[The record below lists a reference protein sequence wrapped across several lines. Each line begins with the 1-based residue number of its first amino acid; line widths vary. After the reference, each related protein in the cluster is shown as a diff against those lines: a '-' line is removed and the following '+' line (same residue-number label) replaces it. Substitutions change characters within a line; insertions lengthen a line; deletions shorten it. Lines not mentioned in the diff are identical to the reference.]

1 MAKPNGK
8 WWEYLIPGWQTVRF
22 AQDAYDNAKEAYSD
36 IKQTASDVSNRV
48 SNYINEKKNDNA
60 MAYAASND
68 RVKTAKENLDRIKGN
83 QPGEYQSEYASQIS
97 GTQDALNK
105 MNEKGFAYD
114 YTKDLAY
121 QQYKSRYT
129 RGAELNSEDTAA
141 RAASRS
147 GGYGNSWATSSGQT
161 AYQSTMAGLSDA
173 ADSLYNQAYNEYT
186 TKKNDLTSKL
196 GALQSQEQLA
206 QDAYNTNLNDYYNQL
221 SNAQTEYADA
231 VAAKQ
236 QKTANTT
243 NTIGNV
249 ASVGVQL
256 LPFVLRAFG
265 VPI

>member
-1 MAKPNGK
+1 MAKANGK
-8 WWEYLIPGWQTVRF
+8 WWEYLIPGWGLVRS
-22 AQDAYDNAKEAYSD
+22 AQDVYDNVKETYD
-36 IKQTASDVSNRV
+36 N
-48 SNYINEKKNDNA
+48 NA

-68 RVKTAKENLDRIKGN
+68 RVKTARENLDRIKGN
-83 QPGEYQSEYASQIS
+83 KPGEYQSEYASQIS

-105 MNEKGFAYD
+105 MNENGFAYD

-173 ADSLYNQAYNEYT
+173 ADSLYDQAYNEYT
-186 TKKNDLTSKL
+186 TKKNDLTSRL
-196 GALQSQEQLA
+196 SALQSQEKLA
-206 QDAYNTNLNDYYNQL
+206 QDTYNTNLNNYYNQL
-221 SNAQTEYADA
+221 GNAQTEYADA

-249 ASVGVQL
+249 ATLAAQA
-256 LPFVLRAFG
+256 LPWVLRAFG
-265 VPI
+265 VAI

>member
-1 MAKPNGK
+1 MAKANGK
-8 WWEYLIPGWQTVRF
+8 WWEYLIPGWNTVRF
-22 AQDAYDNAKEAYSD
+22 AQDAYDNIKETYD
-36 IKQTASDVSNRV
+36 NV
-48 SNYINEKKNDNA
+48 SNYVTENKNDNA
-60 MAYAASND
+60 MTYAASND
-68 RVKTAKENLDRIKGN
+68 RVKTARENLDRIKGN
-83 QPGEYQSEYASQIS
+83 KPGEYQSEYASQIS

-173 ADSLYNQAYNEYT
+173 ADSLYDQAYNEYT
-186 TKKNDLTSKL
+186 TKKNDLTSRL
-196 GALQSQEQLA
+196 SALQSQEKLA
-206 QDAYNTNLNDYYNQL
+206 QDTYNTNLNNYYNQL
-221 SNAQTEYADA
+221 GNAQTEYADA

-249 ASVGVQL
+249 ATLAAQA
-256 LPFVLRAFG
+256 LPWVLRAFG
-265 VPI
+265 VAI

>member
-1 MAKPNGK
+1 MAKANGK
-8 WWEYLIPGWQTVRF
+8 WWEYLIPGWNTVRF
-22 AQDAYDNAKEAYSD
+22 AQDAYDNIKETYD
-36 IKQTASDVSNRV
+36 NVSKYV
-48 SNYINEKKNDNA
+48 TEKKNDNA
-60 MAYAASND
+60 MTYAASND
-68 RVKTAKENLDRIKGN
+68 RVKTARENLDRIKGN
-83 QPGEYQSEYASQIS
+83 KPGEYQSEYASQIS
-97 GTQDALNK
+97 GTQDALNR

-173 ADSLYNQAYNEYT
+173 ADSLYDQAYNEYT
-186 TKKNDLTSKL
+186 TKKNDLTSRL
-196 GALQSQEQLA
+196 SALQSQEKLA
-206 QDAYNTNLNDYYNQL
+206 QDTYNTNLNNYYNQL
-221 SNAQTEYADA
+221 GNAQTEYADA

-249 ASVGVQL
+249 ATVAAQA
-256 LPFVLRAFG
+256 LPWVLRAFG
-265 VPI
+265 VAI

>member
-1 MAKPNGK
+1 MAKANGK
-8 WWEYLIPGWQTVRF
+8 WWEYLIPGWGLVRS
-22 AQDAYDNAKEAYSD
+22 AQDLYANVKETYDN
-36 IKQTASDVSNRV
+36 V
-48 SNYINEKKNDNA
+48 SNYVTEKKNDNA

-68 RVKTAKENLDRIKGN
+68 RVKTARENLDRIKGN
-83 QPGEYQSEYASQIS
+83 KPGEYQ
-97 GTQDALNK
+97 

-147 GGYGNSWATSSGQT
+147 GGSGTSWATSSGQT

-173 ADSLYNQAYNEYT
+173 ADSLYDQAYNEYT
-186 TKKNDLTSKL
+186 TKKNDLTSRL
-196 GALQSQEQLA
+196 NALQSQEKLA
-206 QDAYNTNLNDYYNQL
+206 QDTYNTDLNNYYNQL
-221 SNAQTEYADA
+221 GNAQTEYADA

-249 ASVGVQL
+249 ATVAVQA
-256 LPFVLRAFG
+256 LPWVLRAFG
-265 VPI
+265 VAI

>member
-1 MAKPNGK
+1 MAKANGK
-8 WWEYLIPGWQTVRF
+8 WWEYMIPGWNTVRF
-22 AQDAYDNAKEAYSD
+22 AQDTYDNIKETYD
-36 IKQTASDVSNRV
+36 NV
-48 SNYINEKKNDNA
+48 SNYVTEKKNDNA
-60 MAYAASND
+60 MTYAASND
-68 RVKTAKENLDRIKGN
+68 RVKTARENLDRIKAEGA
-83 QPGEYQSEYASQIS
+83 PGKYQSEYASQIS

-173 ADSLYNQAYNEYT
+173 ADSLYDQAYNEYT
-186 TKKNDLTSKL
+186 TKKNDLTSRL
-196 GALQSQEQLA
+196 SALQSQDQLA
-206 QDAYNTNLNDYYNQL
+206 LEKHQLNANNYWDRLN
-221 SNAQTEYADA
+221 SAQTEYADA

-249 ASVGVQL
+249 ATLAAQA
-256 LPFVLRAFG
+256 LPWVLRAFG
-265 VPI
+265 VAI

>member
-1 MAKPNGK
+1 MAKANGK
-8 WWEYLIPGWQTVRF
+8 WWEYLIPGWGLVRS
-22 AQDAYDNAKEAYSD
+22 AQDVYDNVKETYD
-36 IKQTASDVSNRV
+36 N
-48 SNYINEKKNDNA
+48 NA

-68 RVKTAKENLDRIKGN
+68 RVKTARENLDRIKGN
-83 QPGEYQSEYASQIS
+83 KPGEYQSEYASQIS

-173 ADSLYNQAYNEYT
+173 ADSLYDQAYNEYT
-186 TKKNDLTSKL
+186 TKKNDLTSRL
-196 GALQSQEQLA
+196 SALQSQEKLA
-206 QDAYNTNLNDYYNQL
+206 QDTYNTNLNNYYNQL
-221 SNAQTEYADA
+221 GNAQTEYNDA

-236 QKTANTT
+236 QKTANTM

-249 ASVGVQL
+249 ATVAVQL
-256 LPFVLRAFG
+256 LPWVLRACG
-265 VPI
+265 VAI

>member
-1 MAKPNGK
+1 M
-8 WWEYLIPGWQTVRF
+8 T
-22 AQDAYDNAKEAYSD
+22 
-36 IKQTASDVSNRV
+36 
-48 SNYINEKKNDNA
+48 EKKNDNA

-68 RVKTAKENLDRIKGN
+68 RVKTAKENLDRIKAEGA
-83 QPGEYQSEYASQIS
+83 PGKYQSEYASQIS
-97 GTQDALNK
+97 GTQDALNR

-173 ADSLYNQAYNEYT
+173 ADSLYDQAYNEYT

-196 GALQSQEQLA
+196 SALQSQDQLA
-206 QDAYNTNLNDYYNQL
+206 LEKHQLNANNYWDRLN
-221 SNAQTEYADA
+221 SAQTEYADA

-236 QKTANTT
+236 KKTANTT
-243 NTIGNV
+243 NTIGN
-249 ASVGVQL
+249 AATFAVQA
-256 LPFVLRAFG
+256 LPWVLRAFG
-265 VPI
+265 VAI

>member
-1 MAKPNGK
+1 MAKANGK
-8 WWEYLIPGWQTVRF
+8 WWEYLIPGWGLVRS
-22 AQDAYDNAKEAYSD
+22 AQDLYDNVKETYD
-36 IKQTASDVSNRV
+36 NV
-48 SNYINEKKNDNA
+48 SNYVTEKKNDNA

-68 RVKTAKENLDRIKGN
+68 RVKTARENLDRIKGN
-83 QPGEYQSEYASQIS
+83 KPGEYQSEYASQIS

-173 ADSLYNQAYNEYT
+173 ADSLYDQAYNEYT
-186 TKKNDLTSKL
+186 TKKNDLTSRL
-196 GALQSQEQLA
+196 SALQSQDQLA
-206 QDAYNTNLNDYYNQL
+206 LEKHQLNANNYWDRLN
-221 SNAQTEYADA
+221 SAQTEYADA

-249 ASVGVQL
+249 ATVAVQA
-256 LPFVLRAFG
+256 LPWVLRAFG
-265 VPI
+265 VAI

>member
-1 MAKPNGK
+1 MAKANGK
-8 WWEYLIPGWQTVRF
+8 WWEYTIPGWNTVRF
-22 AQDAYDNAKEAYSD
+22 AQDAYDNIKETYD
-36 IKQTASDVSNRV
+36 NV
-48 SNYINEKKNDNA
+48 SNYVTEKKNDNA

-68 RVKTAKENLDRIKGN
+68 RVKTARENLDRIKAEGA
-83 QPGEYQSEYASQIS
+83 PGKYQSEYASQIS
-97 GTQDALNK
+97 ETQDALNK

-173 ADSLYNQAYNEYT
+173 ADSLYDQAYNEYT
-186 TKKNDLTSKL
+186 TKKNDLTNRLS
-196 GALQSQEQLA
+196 ALQSQDQLA
-206 QDAYNTNLNDYYNQL
+206 LEKHQLNANNYWDRLN
-221 SNAQTEYADA
+221 NAQTEYANA

-243 NTIGNV
+243 NTLGNV
-249 ASVGVQL
+249 ATTAAQL
-256 LPFVLRAFG
+256 LPWVLRACG
-265 VPI
+265 VAI

>member
-1 MAKPNGK
+1 MAKANGK
-8 WWEYLIPGWQTVRF
+8 WWEYMIPGWNTVRF
-22 AQDAYDNAKEAYSD
+22 AQDAYDNIKETYD
-36 IKQTASDVSNRV
+36 NV
-48 SNYINEKKNDNA
+48 SNYVTKKKNDNA
-60 MAYAASND
+60 MTYAASND
-68 RVKTAKENLDRIKGN
+68 RVKTARENLDRIKAEGA
-83 QPGEYQSEYASQIS
+83 PGKYQSEYASQIS

-173 ADSLYNQAYNEYT
+173 ADSLYDQAYNEYT
-186 TKKNDLTSKL
+186 TKKNDLTSRL
-196 GALQSQEQLA
+196 SALQSQDQSALEKHQLNA
-206 QDAYNTNLNDYYNQL
+206 NNYWDRLN
-221 SNAQTEYADA
+221 SAQTEYADA

-249 ASVGVQL
+249 ATLAAQA
-256 LPFVLRAFG
+256 LPWVLRAFG
-265 VPI
+265 VAI

>member
-1 MAKPNGK
+1 MAKANGK
-8 WWEYLIPGWQTVRF
+8 WWEYMIPGWNTVRF
-22 AQDAYDNAKEAYSD
+22 AQDAYDNIKETYD
-36 IKQTASDVSNRV
+36 NV
-48 SNYINEKKNDNA
+48 SNYVTEKKNNNA

-68 RVKTAKENLDRIKGN
+68 RVKTARENLDRIKAEGA
-83 QPGEYQSEYASQIS
+83 PGKYQSEYASQIS

-161 AYQSTMAGLSDA
+161 AYQSTMA
-173 ADSLYNQAYNEYT
+173 YNEYT

-196 GALQSQEQLA
+196 SALQSQDQLA
-206 QDAYNTNLNDYYNQL
+206 LEKHQLNANNYWDRLN
-221 SNAQTEYADA
+221 SAQTEYADA

-249 ASVGVQL
+249 ATVAVQA
-256 LPFVLRAFG
+256 LPWVLRAFG
-265 VPI
+265 VAI

>member
-1 MAKPNGK
+1 MAKANGK
-8 WWEYLIPGWQTVRF
+8 WWEYLIPGWGLVRS
-22 AQDAYDNAKEAYSD
+22 AQDVYDNVKETYD
-36 IKQTASDVSNRV
+36 N
-48 SNYINEKKNDNA
+48 NA

-68 RVKTAKENLDRIKGN
+68 RVKTARENLDRIKGN
-83 QPGEYQSEYASQIS
+83 KPGEYQSEYASQIS

-173 ADSLYNQAYNEYT
+173 ADSLYDQAYNEYT
-186 TKKNDLTSKL
+186 TKKNDLTSRL
-196 GALQSQEQLA
+196 SALQSQEKLA
-206 QDAYNTNLNDYYNQL
+206 QDTYNTNLNNYYNQL
-221 SNAQTEYADA
+221 GNAQTEYTDA

-249 ASVGVQL
+249 ATLAAQA
-256 LPFVLRAFG
+256 LPWVLRAFG
-265 VPI
+265 VAI

>member
-1 MAKPNGK
+1 MAKANGK
-8 WWEYLIPGWQTVRF
+8 WWEYLIPGWGLVRS
-22 AQDAYDNAKEAYSD
+22 AQDVYDNVKETYD
-36 IKQTASDVSNRV
+36 NV
-48 SNYINEKKNDNA
+48 SNYVTEKKNDNA

-68 RVKTAKENLDRIKGN
+68 RVKTARENLDRIKGN
-83 QPGEYQSEYASQIS
+83 KPGEYQSEYTSQIS

-173 ADSLYNQAYNEYT
+173 ADSLYDQAYNEYT
-186 TKKNDLTSKL
+186 TKKNDLTSRL
-196 GALQSQEQLA
+196 SALQSQDQLA
-206 QDAYNTNLNDYYNQL
+206 LEKHQLNANNYWDRLN
-221 SNAQTEYADA
+221 SAQTEYADA

-249 ASVGVQL
+249 ATVAVQA
-256 LPFVLRAFG
+256 LPWVLRAFG
-265 VPI
+265 VAI

>member
-1 MAKPNGK
+1 MAKANGK
-8 WWEYLIPGWQTVRF
+8 WWEYLIPGWGLVRS
-22 AQDAYDNAKEAYSD
+22 AQDVYDNVKETYD
-36 IKQTASDVSNRV
+36 N
-48 SNYINEKKNDNA
+48 NA

-68 RVKTAKENLDRIKGN
+68 RVKTARENLDRIKGN
-83 QPGEYQSEYASQIS
+83 KPGEYQSEYASQIS

-173 ADSLYNQAYNEYT
+173 ADSLYDQAYNEYT
-186 TKKNDLTSKL
+186 TKKNDLTSRL
-196 GALQSQEQLA
+196 SALQSQEKLA
-206 QDAYNTNLNDYYNQL
+206 QDTYNTNLNNYYNQL
-221 SNAQTEYADA
+221 GNAQTEYTDA

-249 ASVGVQL
+249 ATVAVQA
-256 LPFVLRAFG
+256 LPWVLRAFG
-265 VPI
+265 VAI

>member
-1 MAKPNGK
+1 MAKANGK
-8 WWEYLIPGWQTVRF
+8 WWEYLIPGWGLVRS
-22 AQDAYDNAKEAYSD
+22 AQDVYDNVKETYD
-36 IKQTASDVSNRV
+36 NV
-48 SNYINEKKNDNA
+48 SNYVTEKKNDNA

-68 RVKTAKENLDRIKGN
+68 RVKTARENLDRIKGN
-83 QPGEYQSEYASQIS
+83 KPGEYQSEYASQIS
-97 GTQDALNK
+97 GTQDALNR

-173 ADSLYNQAYNEYT
+173 ADSLYDQAYNEYT

-196 GALQSQEQLA
+196 SALQSQDQLA
-206 QDAYNTNLNDYYNQL
+206 LEKHQLNANNYWDRLN
-221 SNAQTEYADA
+221 SAQTEYTDA

-243 NTIGNV
+243 NTIGN
-249 ASVGVQL
+249 AATLAVQA
-256 LPFVLRAFG
+256 LPWVLRAFG
-265 VPI
+265 VAI

>member
-1 MAKPNGK
+1 MAKANGK
-8 WWEYLIPGWQTVRF
+8 WWEYLIPGWGLVRS
-22 AQDAYDNAKEAYSD
+22 AQDLYDNVKETYD
-36 IKQTASDVSNRV
+36 NV
-48 SNYINEKKNDNA
+48 SNYVTEKKNDNA

-68 RVKTAKENLDRIKGN
+68 RVKTARENLDRIKGN
-83 QPGEYQSEYASQIS
+83 KPGKYQSEYASQIS

-173 ADSLYNQAYNEYT
+173 ADSLYDQAYNEYT
-186 TKKNDLTSKL
+186 TKKNDLTSRL
-196 GALQSQEQLA
+196 SALQSQEKLA
-206 QDAYNTNLNDYYNQL
+206 QDTYNTNLNNYYNQL
-221 SNAQTEYADA
+221 GNAQTEYADA

-249 ASVGVQL
+249 ATVAAKA
-256 LPFVLRAFG
+256 LPWVLRAFG
-265 VPI
+265 VAI

>member
-1 MAKPNGK
+1 MAKANGK
-8 WWEYLIPGWQTVRF
+8 WWEYMIPGWNTVRF
-22 AQDAYDNAKEAYSD
+22 AQDAYDNIKETYD
-36 IKQTASDVSNRV
+36 NV
-48 SNYINEKKNDNA
+48 SNYVTEKKNDNA
-60 MAYAASND
+60 MTYAASND
-68 RVKTAKENLDRIKGN
+68 RVKTARENLDRIKAEGA
-83 QPGEYQSEYASQIS
+83 PGKYQSEYASQIS

-186 TKKNDLTSKL
+186 TKKNDLTSRL
-196 GALQSQEQLA
+196 SALQSQDQLA
-206 QDAYNTNLNDYYNQL
+206 LEKHQLNANNYWDRLN
-221 SNAQTEYADA
+221 SAQTEYADA

-249 ASVGVQL
+249 ATLAAQA
-256 LPFVLRAFG
+256 LPWVLRAFG
-265 VPI
+265 VAI

>member
-1 MAKPNGK
+1 MAKANGK
-8 WWEYLIPGWQTVRF
+8 WWEYMIPGWNTVRF
-22 AQDAYDNAKEAYSD
+22 AQDAYDNIKETYD
-36 IKQTASDVSNRV
+36 NV
-48 SNYINEKKNDNA
+48 SNYVTKKKNDNA
-60 MAYAASND
+60 MTYAASND
-68 RVKTAKENLDRIKGN
+68 RVKTARENLDRIKAEGA
-83 QPGEYQSEYASQIS
+83 PGKYQSEYASQIS

-173 ADSLYNQAYNEYT
+173 ADSLYDQAYNEYT
-186 TKKNDLTSKL
+186 TKKNDLTSRL
-196 GALQSQEQLA
+196 SALQSQDQLA
-206 QDAYNTNLNDYYNQL
+206 LEKHQLNANNYWDRLN
-221 SNAQTEYADA
+221 SAQTEYADA

-249 ASVGVQL
+249 ATLAAQA
-256 LPFVLRAFG
+256 LPWVLRAFG
-265 VPI
+265 VAI

>member
-1 MAKPNGK
+1 MAKANGK
-8 WWEYLIPGWQTVRF
+8 WWEYMIPGWNTVRF
-22 AQDAYDNAKEAYSD
+22 AQDAYDNIKETYD
-36 IKQTASDVSNRV
+36 NV
-48 SNYINEKKNDNA
+48 SNYVTEKKNDNA
-60 MAYAASND
+60 MTYAASND
-68 RVKTAKENLDRIKGN
+68 RVKTARENLDRIKAEGA
-83 QPGEYQSEYASQIS
+83 PGKYQSEYASQIS
-97 GTQDALNK
+97 GTQDALNR

-173 ADSLYNQAYNEYT
+173 ADSLYDQAYNEYT
-186 TKKNDLTSKL
+186 TKKNDLTSRL
-196 GALQSQEQLA
+196 SALQSQDQLA
-206 QDAYNTNLNDYYNQL
+206 LEKHQLNANNYWDRLN
-221 SNAQTEYADA
+221 SAQTEYADA

-243 NTIGNV
+243 NTIGN
-249 ASVGVQL
+249 AATLAAQA
-256 LPFVLRAFG
+256 LPWVLRAFG
-265 VPI
+265 VAI

>member
-1 MAKPNGK
+1 MAKANGK
-8 WWEYLIPGWQTVRF
+8 WWEYMIPGWNTVRF
-22 AQDAYDNAKEAYSD
+22 AQDAYDNIKETYD
-36 IKQTASDVSNRV
+36 NV
-48 SNYINEKKNDNA
+48 SNYVTEKKNDNA
-60 MAYAASND
+60 MTYAASND
-68 RVKTAKENLDRIKGN
+68 RVKTARENLDRIKAEGA
-83 QPGEYQSEYASQIS
+83 PGKYQSEYASQIS

-173 ADSLYNQAYNEYT
+173 ADSLYDQAYNEYT
-186 TKKNDLTSKL
+186 TKKNDLTSRL
-196 GALQSQEQLA
+196 SALQSQDQLA
-206 QDAYNTNLNDYYNQL
+206 LEKHQLNANNYWDRLN
-221 SNAQTEYADA
+221 SAQTEYADA

-249 ASVGVQL
+249 ATLAAQA
-256 LPFVLRAFG
+256 LPWVLRAFG
-265 VPI
+265 VAI

>member
-1 MAKPNGK
+1 MAKANGK
-8 WWEYLIPGWQTVRF
+8 WWEYLIPGWGLVRS
-22 AQDAYDNAKEAYSD
+22 AQDVYDNVKETYD
-36 IKQTASDVSNRV
+36 N
-48 SNYINEKKNDNA
+48 NA

-68 RVKTAKENLDRIKGN
+68 RVKTARENLDRIKGN
-83 QPGEYQSEYASQIS
+83 KPGEYQSEYASQIS

-173 ADSLYNQAYNEYT
+173 ADSLYDQAYNEYT
-186 TKKNDLTSKL
+186 TKKNDLTSRL
-196 GALQSQEQLA
+196 SALQSQEKLA
-206 QDAYNTNLNDYYNQL
+206 QDTYNTNLNNYYNQL
-221 SNAQTEYADA
+221 GNAQTEYNDA

-236 QKTANTT
+236 QKTANTM

-249 ASVGVQL
+249 ATLAAQA
-256 LPFVLRAFG
+256 LPWVLRAFG
-265 VPI
+265 VAI

>member
-1 MAKPNGK
+1 MAKANGK
-8 WWEYLIPGWQTVRF
+8 WWEYLIPGWGLVRS
-22 AQDAYDNAKEAYSD
+22 AQDVYDNVKETYD
-36 IKQTASDVSNRV
+36 N
-48 SNYINEKKNDNA
+48 NA

-68 RVKTAKENLDRIKGN
+68 RVKTARENLDRIKGN
-83 QPGEYQSEYASQIS
+83 KPGEYQSEYASQIS

-173 ADSLYNQAYNEYT
+173 ADSLYDQAYNEYT
-186 TKKNDLTSKL
+186 TKKNDLTSRL
-196 GALQSQEQLA
+196 SALQSQEKLA
-206 QDAYNTNLNDYYNQL
+206 QDTYNTNLNNYYNQL
-221 SNAQTEYADA
+221 GNAQTEYADA

-249 ASVGVQL
+249 ATLAAQA
-256 LPFVLRAFG
+256 LPWVLRAFG
-265 VPI
+265 VAI

>member
-1 MAKPNGK
+1 MAKANGK
-8 WWEYLIPGWQTVRF
+8 WWEYLIPGWGLVRS
-22 AQDAYDNAKEAYSD
+22 AQDLYDNVKETYD
-36 IKQTASDVSNRV
+36 NV
-48 SNYINEKKNDNA
+48 SNYVTEKKNDNA

-68 RVKTAKENLDRIKGN
+68 RVKTARENLDRIKGN
-83 QPGEYQSEYASQIS
+83 KPGEYQSEYASQIS

-173 ADSLYNQAYNEYT
+173 ADSLYDQAYNEYT
-186 TKKNDLTSKL
+186 TKKNDLTSRL
-196 GALQSQEQLA
+196 SALQSQDQLA
-206 QDAYNTNLNDYYNQL
+206 LEKHQLNANNYWDRLN
-221 SNAQTEYADA
+221 SAQTEYADA

-249 ASVGVQL
+249 ATLAAQA
-256 LPFVLRAFG
+256 LPWVLRAFG
-265 VPI
+265 VAI

>member
-1 MAKPNGK
+1 MAKANGK
-8 WWEYLIPGWQTVRF
+8 WWEYLIPGWGLVRS
-22 AQDAYDNAKEAYSD
+22 AQDVYDNVKETYD
-36 IKQTASDVSNRV
+36 NV
-48 SNYINEKKNDNA
+48 SNYVTEKKNDNA

-68 RVKTAKENLDRIKGN
+68 RVKTARENLDRIKGN
-83 QPGEYQSEYASQIS
+83 KPGEYQSEYASQIG

-173 ADSLYNQAYNEYT
+173 ADSLYDQAYNEYT
-186 TKKNDLTSKL
+186 TKKNDLTSRL
-196 GALQSQEQLA
+196 SALQSQEKLA
-206 QDAYNTNLNDYYNQL
+206 QDTYNTNLNNYYNQL
-221 SNAQTEYADA
+221 GNAQTEYADA

-249 ASVGVQL
+249 ATVAAQL
-256 LPFVLRAFG
+256 LPWVLRAFG
-265 VPI
+265 VAI